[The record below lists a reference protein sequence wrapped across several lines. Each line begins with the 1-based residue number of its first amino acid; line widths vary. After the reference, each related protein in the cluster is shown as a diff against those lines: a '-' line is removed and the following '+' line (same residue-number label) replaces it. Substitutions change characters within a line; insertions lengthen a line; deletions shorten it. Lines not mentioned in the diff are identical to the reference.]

1 MDYKTKALGR
11 GTIRRFSIYMREL
24 FDVSE
29 TGSFPVMDVLDKIND
44 VFPGSNYIIV
54 EDDSFDNKTMA
65 RCMEN
70 EAGGYTIEI
79 KESVYMGAYTKGIP
93 AYIGFIMH
101 EICHVF
107 LFYLGYKPIFERS
120 FEDNTI
126 ERCCSVEWQ
135 AKALCG
141 EVMIPFEESKG
152 IKRDD
157 LMKKYKVSKGMAN
170 FRRQLDGVSKCDL
183 IFLDDNI

>member
-11 GTIRRFSIYMREL
+11 DTIRRFSIYMREL

-65 RCMEN
+65 RCLEN

-101 EICHVF
+101 
-107 LFYLGYKPIFERS
+107 
-120 FEDNTI
+120 
-126 ERCCSVEWQ
+126 
-135 AKALCG
+135 
-141 EVMIPFEESKG
+141 
-152 IKRDD
+152 
-157 LMKKYKVSKGMAN
+157 
-170 FRRQLDGVSKCDL
+170 
-183 IFLDDNI
+183 